1 MGNPFLP
8 GCSDLPCFGRG
19 SRRSAG
25 ACAIVSEAA
34 SLVDE
39 RKMEVKVD
47 AG

>member
-1 MGNPFLP
+1 MGNPSCMVVLI
-8 GCSDLPCFGRG
+8 CRG